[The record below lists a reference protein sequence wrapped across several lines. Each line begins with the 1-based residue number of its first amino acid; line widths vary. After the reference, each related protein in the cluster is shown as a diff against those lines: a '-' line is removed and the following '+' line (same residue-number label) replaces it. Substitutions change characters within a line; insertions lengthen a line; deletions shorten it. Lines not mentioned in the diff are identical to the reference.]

1 MTTFGGARNQHEL
14 FPIAQYF
21 GMPMGDT
28 QWMRDVP
35 PLKTTPPTFGT
46 STKSFVFAI
55 PTVEKVETA
64 NTHVHVRLVPGEIE
78 RLSEFVHGNS
88 KRIHH
93 DQARLRADL
102 QSLLRSKSNWLL
114 EDDAHD
120 IFSPP
125 VINDTQDVIATETRG
140 NTLSALPERKALRS
154 SLSPKRRPPR
164 LPFRLPLPPIDD
176 LGWLMRHLRRDIFHS
191 SSFLDSLPVHR
202 PRLTTLPEP
211 FYAPCLRI
219 TAKRISR
226 LIL

>member
-14 FPIAQYF
+14 SPIAQYF

-28 QWMRDVP
+28 QWMREVP

-55 PTVEKVETA
+55 PTVGKVETA
-64 NTHVHVRLVPGEIE
+64 NTHVHVRLVPGEME
-78 RLSEFVHGNS
+78 RLSEFVDGNS

-102 QSLLRSKSNWLL
+102 QNLFRSKLSWTL
-114 EDDAHD
+114 EDDTIDA
-120 IFSPP
+120 FSPQALDDTKDDIP
-125 VINDTQDVIATETRG
+125 SVIRD
-140 NTLSALPERKALRS
+140 K
-154 SLSPKRRPPR
+154 KRTYPSELHRRRPPPR
-164 LPFRLPLPPIDD
+164 LPPPPAND
-176 LGWLMRHLRRDIFHS
+176 LSWLMYHLRRDILHS
-191 SSFLDSLPVHR
+191 SGYLDSLPVHR
-202 PRLTTLPEP
+202 PRLTALPEP

-219 TAKRISR
+219 TAKQISR